1 MPHPEPE
8 GRDSGMGR
16 PPVEMIY
23 AVAEQPSQP
32 VTRRN
37 ATADAETPRI
47 PTGTPT
53 HEEPGTPHGHGH
65 RTSHGIHA
73 STRHP
78 TQPTA
83 ASKRIAPPPR
93 TPVTPSHAVPRS
105 NLTFAFPRAAS
116 AHAPPR
122 LALGAKTRPRSLP
135 RKGRETSREA
145 QGAPRETP
153 ALPRFAFTPC
163 TAAFPQAPSAPQGA
177 PRGRAPTRGG
187 RQPWERAST
196 RGRTRQCART

>member
-1 MPHPEPE
+1 
-8 GRDSGMGR
+8 MGR

-32 VTRRN
+32 VTRHN
-37 ATADAETPRI
+37 ATADAETPHI

-53 HEEPGTPHGHGH
+53 HEEPGSPHGHGH

-122 LALGAKTRPRSLP
+122 LALGAKIRPRSLA
-135 RKGRETSREA
+135 RKGRENFSEEHR
-145 QGAPRETP
+145 APLGKLERIRVS
-153 ALPRFAFTPC
+153 LSPC
-163 TAAFPQAPSAPQGA
+163 ADAFPQAPSAPRGA
-177 PRGRAPTRGG
+177 PRGRTPTRGG
-187 RQPWERAST
+187 RQPWEGAST
-196 RGRTRQCART
+196 RGRTRRSART

>member
-1 MPHPEPE
+1 M
-8 GRDSGMGR
+8 
-16 PPVEMIY
+16 
-23 AVAEQPSQP
+23 
-32 VTRRN
+32 
-37 ATADAETPRI
+37 AD
-47 PTGTPT
+47 TGT
-53 HEEPGTPHGHGH
+53 
-65 RTSHGIHA
+65 
-73 STRHP
+73 STRHGG
-78 TQPTA
+78 A
-83 ASKRIAPPPR
+83 RHDVSKRPEHLTGMATAHHVSSTQARCRPAKPSATGQRTAPPPHAPAHR
-93 TPVTPSHAVPRS
+93 HATPCS
-105 NLTFAFPRAAS
+105 NLIAAFPWAAS
-116 AHAPPR
+116 ASTSPPR